1 MPIRPSTAGLK
12 TRSGRSTADLSA
24 DRRPDQRQA
33 WTVGPVLLGVF
44 VVLFGLFATE
54 SLTGLAQEAE
64 LDSLQ
69 DVRAASPHPLY
80 TALRIVSAIGGGVGV
95 TIVAI
100 AVIGALSVRRRWQEA
115 AIFALMMLGASLNGL
130 LKALFDRPRPDL
142 WTSPNPFSGLS
153 FPSGHAM
160 SSATLVAALVVLTW
174 RTRWRLPVVIFGAVV
189 VIAVGF
195 SRLLLGAHYP
205 SDVLGGWAFAFA
217 WVSGVSLLLT
227 KGRSPPAAPVPAQAE
242 RRGPDS

>member
-1 MPIRPSTAGLK
+1 MFLA
-12 TRSGRSTADLSA
+12 
-24 DRRPDQRQA
+24 
-33 WTVGPVLLGVF
+33 F
-44 VVLFGLFATE
+44 FGLFAAE
-54 SLTGLAQEAE
+54 SVTGVAQEAE
-64 LDSLQ
+64 VDALQ
-69 DVRAASPHPLY
+69 DLRAESPHALY
-80 TALRIVSAIGGGVGV
+80 TAMRIVSAVGGGAGV
-95 TIVAI
+95 TVVAI
-100 AVIGALSVRRRWQEA
+100 AIVGALSVRRRWPSA
-115 AIFALMMLGASLNGL
+115 AIFAVMMLGASLNGL
-130 LKALFDRPRPDL
+130 LKALFDRPRPAL
-142 WTSPNPFSGLS
+142 WTSPTPFSGLS

-174 RTRWRLPVVIFGAVV
+174 RTRWRLPVAIFGAVV

-195 SRLLLGAHYP
+195 SRLILGAHYP